1 MSDSPDIGANRIR
14 TPGIDGDP
22 VPVDAEVRVHDAR
35 AEGPDEDLDRS
46 LRPPTLDDF
55 VNQAQVTEQLAI
67 FIEAAQG
74 RGEPLDHV
82 LLAGPPGLGKTS
94 LAHIV
99 AAEMG
104 VPMVQT
110 AGPALERKADVAS
123 FLTALEPGSVFFVDE
138 IHRLGRAVEE
148 TLYPA
153 MEDGEL
159 PVVLGQGAGAR
170 TVTLPLPPF
179 TLVGATTRAG
189 LLTTPLRDR
198 FGVSHRLEHYS
209 PEHLAQI
216 VERSAQILEVEIDA
230 DGAHTIAS
238 RSRGTP
244 RVANRLLKR
253 VRDFAQVKG
262 AGTIEAEVAAEAL
275 EMLEVDAGGLDRS
288 DRALLDTVATK
299 FGGGPVGLSTL
310 AIAIGEEQD
319 TIEDVLEP
327 YLLQQGLLKRTPRGR
342 VLTQRA
348 YEHLGLPAPEGASEP
363 LLGAQ
368 PLALSAMPFFICP
381 NCGHR
386 EVSGERTAGFSA
398 RPKGCSKCGFG
409 FVFELLDDYY
419 PAPNAAFF
427 VCDKQERVIDAGK
440 GSFELTGLTDED
452 VIGRPVREVLGL
464 DWIDQGDGDEAADA
478 NGDGV
483 TDPIETSLEW
493 GVRSLGKRV
502 SVNAEGDLPARG
514 GGRRLPRLRRR
525 RRPAARPHPRGLRLG
540 LSAAL
545 PLRPA
550 LRRRPGRRLGAGHR
564 QQVDQARARPQGR
577 RRTRLPG
584 AADRPGR
591 RGHRRGHRTLDRD
604 HPRADRRARRL
615 RAGGL
620 AARRRPDHG
629 QPARCHRRRPGDRA
643 GGDHRPALL
652 LRLGAEPDRPR
663 AARSAAIPD
672 RSRRKGPHEPA
683 EKRWKDAGR
692 RRRASRQQQLVSAGA
707 YPDRLR
713 RGAARLRTGAGRELR
728 RLLGRQAALLPV
740 RATTSRTT

>member
-1 MSDSPDIGANRIR
+1 MSDRKRIR
-14 TPGIDGDP
+14 TPGVEDMAGIPGGGSGA
-22 VPVDAEVRVHDAR
+22 DAGVRIHDAR

-46 LRPPTLDDF
+46 LRPPTLEDF
-55 VNQAQVTEQLAI
+55 VNQQQVTDQLAI
-67 FIEAAQG
+67 FIEAARR

-99 AAEMG
+99 AAELG

-123 FLTALEPGSVFFVDE
+123 FLTALEPNSVFFIDE

-209 PEHLAQI
+209 PEHLALI
-216 VERSAQILEVEIDA
+216 VERSAGILGVEIDGG
-230 DGAHTIAS
+230 GAETIAS

-262 AGTIEAEVAAEAL
+262 SGRIGAQVAAAAL

-288 DRALLDTVATK
+288 DRSLLGTIASK

-348 YEHLGLPAPEGASEP
+348 WDHLGLPVPE
-363 LLGAQ
+363 
-368 PLALSAMPFFICP
+368 
-381 NCGHR
+381 
-386 EVSGERTAGFSA
+386 
-398 RPKGCSKCGFG
+398 
-409 FVFELLDDYY
+409 
-419 PAPNAAFF
+419 
-427 VCDKQERVIDAGK
+427 
-440 GSFELTGLTDED
+440 
-452 VIGRPVREVLGL
+452 
-464 DWIDQGDGDEAADA
+464 
-478 NGDGV
+478 
-483 TDPIETSLEW
+483 
-493 GVRSLGKRV
+493 
-502 SVNAEGDLPARG
+502 
-514 GGRRLPRLRRR
+514 
-525 RRPAARPHPRGLRLG
+525 
-540 LSAAL
+540 SAASL
-545 PLRPA
+545 F
-550 LRRRPGRRLGAGHR
+550 
-564 QQVDQARARPQGR
+564 
-577 RRTRLPG
+577 
-584 AADRPGR
+584 
-591 RGHRRGHRTLDRD
+591 
-604 HPRADRRARRL
+604 
-615 RAGGL
+615 
-620 AARRRPDHG
+620 
-629 QPARCHRRRPGDRA
+629 
-643 GGDHRPALL
+643 
-652 LRLGAEPDRPR
+652 
-663 AARSAAIPD
+663 
-672 RSRRKGPHEPA
+672 
-683 EKRWKDAGR
+683 
-692 RRRASRQQQLVSAGA
+692 
-707 YPDRLR
+707 
-713 RGAARLRTGAGRELR
+713 
-728 RLLGRQAALLPV
+728 
-740 RATTSRTT
+740 